1 MSSPITRLYKNLIRH
16 LYRKAF
22 PQQYQTTRY
31 GVINIK
37 GFGDNFKE
45 FQMHNN
51 MLEAVETLKQGLS
64 DQDKKIVD
72 KKHEQFV
79 FLPLKSF
86 YMGLDRYSYFITEQ
100 EQKEKAA

>member
-45 FQMHNN
+45 FQMYNN

-64 DQDKKIVD
+64 DQDKKLLI
-72 KKHEQFV
+72 KSMNN
-79 FLPLKSF
+79 LSF
-86 YMGLDRYSYFITEQ
+86 YL
-100 EQKEKAA
+100 